1 MQIQPEI
8 QTNLIPPPIKNQ
20 KEKRSNALGIAL
32 ALLLAF
38 GAFFSGFQINGIL
51 SQDKQTANIFSI
63 FASEKD
69 IPTPTENID
78 LEKFWEVWGL
88 LDEKFT
94 SASSTLKISDEDKI
108 NGAIKGMVRS
118 FGDPYTVYMP
128 PTESEAFNEDISG
141 NFSGIGMEVG
151 MRDNTIT
158 VISPLPDTPAE
169 RAGLISGDL
178 IIKIDDISTD
188 GMSIDDAVRKIRGE
202 KGTSVNLTVFRKG
215 DTEFRKFDVVRDT
228 IIIPTV
234 KTEVKGNVFV
244 LKIFSFNAV
253 AEMKTQEALREF
265 VNSKADT
272 LVLDLRGNPGGYLQS
287 AVAISSFFLPTGKV
301 VVREH
306 FNEHEE
312 EKLYRSSGKTFRE
325 FGKKKMIVLI
335 DNGSA
340 SASEILAGAL
350 KEHEAATIIG
360 TNSFGKGSVQ
370 ELVDLPSG
378 GALKVTVAR
387 WLTPNGLSIS
397 DGGLKP
403 DIYINRTPKQRLE
416 NIDPQLDAA
425 VDFLHG
431 KEVKSE
437 EAIKE

>member
-1 MQIQPEI
+1 MQNQPEN
-8 QTNLIPPPIKNQ
+8 QTNLIPPLIKNRQ
-20 KEKRSNALGIAL
+20 EKKGNALGITL

-38 GAFFSGFQINGIL
+38 GAFFSGFQVNGIL
-51 SQDKQTANIFSI
+51 TEDKQSASIFSI
-63 FASEKD
+63 FAAEKE
-69 IPTPTENID
+69 IPTPTQNID
-78 LEKFWEVWGL
+78 LEKFWEVWNL

-151 MRDNTIT
+151 IRDNTIT
-158 VISPLPDTPAE
+158 IISPLPDTPAE
-169 RAGLISGDL
+169 KAGLISGDL
-178 IIKIDDISTD
+178 LIKIDDISTE

-215 DTEFRKFDVVRDT
+215 DIEFRKFTIVRDT
-228 IIIPTV
+228 IVIPTV
-234 KTEVKGNVFV
+234 KTEVKGDVFV

-265 VNSKADT
+265 VNSKAET

-306 FNEHEE
+306 FSENEE

-325 FGKKKMIVLI
+325 FGKKKMVVLI

-350 KEHEAATIIG
+350 KEYEAATIIG

-403 DIYINRTPKQRLE
+403 DIFINRTPQQRLE
-416 NIDPQLDAA
+416 NVDPQLDAA
-425 VDFLHG
+425 VNFLHG
-431 KEVKSE
+431 KEIKSE

>member
-1 MQIQPEI
+1 MQNQPEN
-8 QTNLIPPPIKNQ
+8 QTELIPPSNKIKR
-20 KEKRSNALGIAL
+20 EKKGNALGITL

-38 GAFFSGFQINGIL
+38 GAFFSGFQVNGIL
-51 SQDKQTANIFSI
+51 SDDKQSANIFSI
-63 FASEKD
+63 FAAEKD

-78 LEKFWEVWGL
+78 LEKFWEVWDL

-94 SASSTLKISDEDKI
+94 SASSTLKISDEDKV

-169 RAGLISGDL
+169 KAGLISGDL
-178 IIKIDDISTD
+178 IIKIDDINTD

-215 DTEFRKFDVVRDT
+215 DTEFRKFTVVRDT

-306 FNEHEE
+306 FSENEE

-325 FGKKKMIVLI
+325 FGKKKMVILI

-370 ELVDLPSG
+370 ELIDLPSG
-378 GALKVTVAR
+378 GALKVTIAR

-403 DIYINRTPKQRLE
+403 DIFINRTPQQRLD

-431 KEVKSE
+431 KDVKSE
-437 EAIKE
+437 EVVKE